1 MRLVVNGRE
10 VLTDAAP
17 TRRLLDFL
25 REDLGLTGTKEG
37 CGKGECGACAVL
49 LDGRLVNSCLVL
61 LGQCEGAS
69 VETIEGV
76 ASDRLHPVQAAM
88 LEKGAVQC
96 GFCTPG
102 LVMASIALLRANPDP
117 TPEEVRRGMEGNL
130 CRCTGYQKVEEAVLL
145 AAQRMREAG

>member
-10 VLTDAAP
+10 VSTDAAP

-117 TPEEVRRGMEGNL
+117 TPEEVRRGIEGNL

>member
-1 MRLVVNGRE
+1 MKVTVNGRE
-10 VLTDAAP
+10 VETAP
-17 TRRLLDFL
+17 DPCRRLLDFL
-25 REDLGLTGTKEG
+25 REDQGLAGTKEG

-76 ASDRLHPVQAAM
+76 AGTALHPVQEAM
-88 LEKGAVQC
+88 LQLGAVQC

-102 LVMASIALLRANPDP
+102 LVMASVALLRENPSP
-117 TPEEVRRGMEGNL
+117 TPAEVRRGIEGNL
-130 CRCTGYQKVEEAVLL
+130 CRCTGYVKVEAAVLD
-145 AAQRMREAG
+145 AARRMREA

>member
-96 GFCTPG
+96 GFCIPG